1 MKFNIRKF
9 RKNMLKLVNGI
20 MVAVFIMSELTLDS
34 PTWIPTI
41 TGFVSGLWL
50 VAVTSYISMNKQA
63 ERGGF

>member
-20 MVAVFIMSELTLDS
+20 MVAVFIMSGLSLDS
-34 PTWIPTI
+34 QTWIPTI

-50 VAVTSYISMNKQA
+50 VGATYISMKKKA
-63 ERGGF
+63 ERGGC